1 MVKKKNVKRE
11 WMNLDRS
18 LALVYLALGILS
30 AYISTILGSLLF
42 SIILPVA
49 VYAISLIVLARIVK
63 DKKLSWLI
71 GNTVWIFVLV
81 WLTAW
86 VFLFNIL

>member
-1 MVKKKNVKRE
+1 
-11 WMNLDRS
+11 MNLDRS

-30 AYISTILGSLLF
+30 GYISNILGSLLL

-49 VYAISLIVLARIVK
+49 VYTISLIVLARIVK
-63 DKKLSWLI
+63 DRKLSWLI

-81 WLTAW
+81 WLTTW
-86 VFLFNIL
+86 VFLFNLL

>member
-1 MVKKKNVKRE
+1 
-11 WMNLDRS
+11 MNLDRS

>member
-1 MVKKKNVKRE
+1 
-11 WMNLDRS
+11 MNLDRS
-18 LALVYLALGILS
+18 LALVYLALGIL
-30 AYISTILGSLLF
+30 AGYISTRLGSLLF

-49 VYAISLIVLARIVK
+49 VYAISLIILARIVK

-81 WLTAW
+81 WLAAW
-86 VFLFNIL
+86 VFLFNLL